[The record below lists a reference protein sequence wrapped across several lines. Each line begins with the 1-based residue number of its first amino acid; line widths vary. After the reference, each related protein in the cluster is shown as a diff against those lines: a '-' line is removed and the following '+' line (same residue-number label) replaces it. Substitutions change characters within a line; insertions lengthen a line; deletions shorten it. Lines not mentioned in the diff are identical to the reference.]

1 MSAVLLALSLG
12 IPAKFVSDVRGS
24 GIIKTIVALFIA
36 GALLPSA
43 IVLVSNSTAYTGA
56 DDNVALIC
64 YMVVP
69 LVAGISIALG
79 FLKRSGRI

>member
-1 MSAVLLALSLG
+1 MSADTKGASSVVKIILSL
-12 IPAKFVSDVRGS
+12 F
-24 GIIKTIVALFIA
+24 IV

-56 DDNVALIC
+56 DDNVALVC

-69 LVAGISIALG
+69 LTAAIAIALG
-79 FLKRSGRI
+79 YLKYTGKI

>member
-1 MSAVLLALSLG
+1 MLVLALFEKLKKD
-12 IPAKFVSDVRGS
+12 IRAVS
-24 GIIKTIVALFIA
+24 IIKTIVSLFIV

-64 YMVVP
+64 YMVIP
-69 LVAGISIALG
+69 LVAGIAIALG
-79 FLKRSGRI
+79 FLKKTGRM